1 MIGELIA
8 WGITMFAI
16 AMVIIAA
23 LIHEETYFFEKL
35 FGKAPLVVYAKE
47 KNYISM
53 YRGMKKIDDRYGFCS
68 QNGDMIT
75 NICHIFALNQT
86 AWPCMTNS
94 DIINAIVFLAQYNV
108 WINVHICTDQ
118 SSSNKFEL
126 DMWGT
131 PEIIRK
137 CYDPYADQHYLNEDD
152 LLKYTESV
160 KTAVNISE

>member
-1 MIGELIA
+1 MIKELIA

-35 FGKAPLVVYAKE
+35 FGKAPLVVYAEE

-53 YRGMKKIDDRYGFCS
+53 YRAMRKINDYYRFCS
-68 QNGDMIT
+68 QNMIT
-75 NICHIFALNQT
+75 EICHVLALNQT
-86 AWPCMTNS
+86 AWPSIVNP
-94 DIINAIVFLAQYNV
+94 DIINAIVFLIQYNV

-118 SSSNKFEL
+118 SLSNKFEL

-131 PEIIRK
+131 PKIIRK
-137 CYDPYADQHYLNEDD
+137 CYEPYTDQHYLYEDD

-160 KTAVNISE
+160 KTALNIRE

>member
-1 MIGELIA
+1 MIRELIA

-47 KNYISM
+47 KNYIFM
-53 YRGMKKIDDRYGFCS
+53 YRAMRKINDCYIFCS
-68 QNGDMIT
+68 QNMIT
-75 NICHIFALNQT
+75 DICHVLALNQT
-86 AWPCMTNS
+86 AWPSMVNL

-108 WINVHICTDQ
+108 CITVHICTDQ
-118 SSSNKFEL
+118 SSSNKFKL